1 MYFNLKHINVN
12 RRNDRD
18 RNNDLNNDNLVNFNI
33 PILNIW
39 ADVAPNRLLSPNL
52 GINQPH
58 QMRENHYGTRLEERV
73 ITMLSDYLR
82 ERHRINPNA
91 LDILRFIQHKKENKH
106 LNLQGAK
113 KIPLTLKCFFNWTY
127 ACDIQPNIM
136 ANIDFKVIH
145 LYTNQIFSRR
155 VNL

>member
-33 PILNIW
+33 PMLNILS
-39 ADVAPNRLLSPNL
+39 DVAPNRLLSPNL

-58 QMRENHYGTRLEERV
+58 QMRKNHYGTRLEERV

-82 ERHRINPNA
+82 ERHRINLNA
-91 LDILRFIQHKKENKH
+91 
-106 LNLQGAK
+106 
-113 KIPLTLKCFFNWTY
+113 TCY
-127 ACDIQPNIM
+127 
-136 ANIDFKVIH
+136 
-145 LYTNQIFSRR
+145 
-155 VNL
+155 